1 MALTIEW
8 KDRIYHWYEEL
19 QRHFYQPLGTVALE
33 GFVTLEQLTPEEA
46 ASRDFFPM
54 PPGTAWGAKW
64 EYGWFK
70 GSFDLPDAAAGKR
83 IVLAVDV
90 GAESIVFLNG
100 ADKKHPFA
108 AGACDREHREITLA
122 LDGVPG
128 TRYDVL
134 VEAYA
139 GHGPR
144 NCETGPTPPD
154 RETVPE
160 PGPTQAVV
168 GLTTF
173 GVWQEEVYQLWVDVM
188 TLWQLRENLD
198 ANSLRVME
206 IDQGL
211 RDFTLIVD
219 FEVPEAEMLATV
231 AAGRARLKP
240 LLDCVNGS
248 TTPEMFAFGHSHI
261 DVAWLWPLQETE
273 RKAGRT
279 MATQL
284 ALMAEYPEYKFLQ
297 SQPHLFWMLQQ
308 RYPDIYARIKDAAR
322 AGQFIVEGG
331 TWVEPDTNISG
342 GEALIRQF
350 VHGKRFYKDEFGVDC
365 ELLWLPDVFGY
376 SGALPQI
383 MRGCGVKYFSTQK
396 IFWAYHGGD
405 PFPYNT
411 FVWEGID
418 GSEVFVHLHNDYN
431 ARVDPSSVIQRW
443 NERVQKDG
451 FATRLYPFG
460 YGDGGGGPTR
470 DHLEFA
476 RRLTNLEGAP
486 KFRIAHPLD
495 YFKDQDARGWPD
507 VRYVGE
513 LYFQAHRGV
522 LTSQAK
528 TKKGNRKSELALREA
543 ELWGVAARA
552 LKGFDFTAA
561 TLDGA
566 WKAVLLNQFHDILPG
581 SSIHRVYEEAEAA
594 YAGVIAAAKRV
605 TESALDALAIR
616 PDRSSETCQVL
627 TVFNSLSWERDV
639 MVALPAGWLG
649 VQTADA
655 RVLPVQTVG
664 DTTYTEVRI
673 PACGWTTLAQADVH
687 LLPDPGAVEVTPI
700 ASPILL
706 ENDVLR
712 LTFDAYGQITSIF
725 DKETQRELAAGPC
738 NSFKMY
744 KDVPSRFDAWDIDSM
759 YEQTPVA
766 LDEPATFELVT
777 AGPLVAILSV
787 TRRLHDSTLT
797 QEIRLRRGSRRV
809 DFVTTVDWRE
819 RHKLL
824 KVAFPVNVHAH
835 EAIHEIQFGHIRRPN
850 HRSRPFDADRFEVA
864 NHKWTALAEENRG
877 CAVLNDCKYGVNV
890 LGNSINLTLLRSPLA
905 PDMTADQGVQTF
917 TYAFYAWNGSFAD
930 SDVVR
935 EGYDLNIPPLTAP
948 GDAGTASLF
957 AVDAPN
963 VIIEAVKPAEDGSP
977 DVIVR
982 LYEAK
987 RMATRATLT
996 TALPVEAACLTDMLE
1011 RPQDDVPVQDGQM
1024 VLDFRAF
1031 EIKTVRVTL
1040 R

>member
-1 MALTIEW
+1 MALTLEW
-8 KDRIYHWYEEL
+8 KDRIYHWREEL
-19 QRHFYQPLGTVALE
+19 TRHFYRPLDSVVFE
-33 GFVTLEQLTPEEA
+33 GFVTLEQLIPSQA
-46 ASRDFFPM
+46 LARDFLPM
-54 PPGTAWGAKW
+54 PPGAAWGAKW

-70 GSFDLPDAAAGKR
+70 GSFILLDAAAGQR

-90 GAESIVFLNG
+90 GAESIVYVNG
-100 ADKKHPFA
+100 FA
-108 AGACDREHREITLA
+108 AGARDREHREITLA

-134 VEAYA
+134 IEGYA

-144 NCETGPTPPD
+144 NSHAGPTPPD

-168 GLTTF
+168 GITTF
-173 GVWQEEVYQLWVDVM
+173 GVWQEEVYQLWVDVE

-198 ANSLRVME
+198 GDSLRVME
-206 IDQGL
+206 IDAGL

-219 FEVPEAEMLATV
+219 FEVPAAEMLATV
-231 AAGRARLKP
+231 RAGRERLKP
-240 LLDCVNGS
+240 LLACVNGS
-248 TTPEMFAFGHSHI
+248 TAPEMFAFGHSHI

-273 RKAGRT
+273 RKTGRT

-308 RYPDIYARIKDAAR
+308 RYPDIYARLKDAAY
-322 AGQFIVEGG
+322 AGQFVVEGG
-331 TWVEPDTNISG
+331 AWVEPDTNISG

-350 VHGKRFYKDEFGVDC
+350 VHGKRFYQDEFGVDC

-431 ARVDPSSVIQRW
+431 ANVNPSSVIQRW

-460 YGDGGGGPTR
+460 FGDGGGGPTR
-470 DHLEFA
+470 NHLEFA

-486 KFRIAHPLD
+486 KLTITHPLD

-528 TKKGNRKSELALREA
+528 TKQGNRKSELALREA
-543 ELWGVAARA
+543 EFWGVAAKT
-552 LKGFDFTAA
+552 LKGFDFSAM
-561 TLDGA
+561 TLDKA
-566 WKAVLLNQFHDILPG
+566 WKTVLLNQFHDILPG

-594 YAGVIAAAKRV
+594 YAQVIAEAQGVTRAA
-605 TESALDALAIR
+605 TNALVEPGQA
-616 PDRSSETCQVL
+616 Q
-627 TVFNSLSWERDV
+627 TVFNSLSWERV
-639 MVALPAGWLG
+639 AMIALPDGWSGAQDVSGKL
-649 VQTADA
+649 
-655 RVLPVQTVG
+655 LPVQKIG
-664 DTTYTEVRI
+664 DTLYTDAAV
-673 PACGWTTLAQADVH
+673 PASGWTTLKPSAPEQTSAPAED
-687 LLPDPGAVEVTPI
+687 AVLVKATPTT
-700 ASPILL
+700 L

-712 LTFDAYGQITSIF
+712 LTFDAFGQITSIF

-766 LDEPATFELVT
+766 LDAPATIEVVT
-777 AGPLVAILSV
+777 EGPLVAALLV
-787 TRRLHDSTLT
+787 KRTLHNSELM
-797 QEIRLRRGSRRV
+797 QRISLRRGSRRV
-809 DFVTTVDWRE
+809 TFRTAIDWQE

-824 KVAFPVNVHAH
+824 KVAFPVDVYTN

-850 HRSRPFDADRFEVA
+850 HRSRPFDADRFEVS

-890 LGNSINLTLLRSPLA
+890 HGNSINLTLLKSPLA
-905 PDMTADQGVQTF
+905 PDMTADLGVQTF
-917 TYAFYAWNGSFAD
+917 YYAFYAWNGSFAD
-930 SDVVR
+930 GDVVR
-935 EGYDLNIPPLTAP
+935 EGYDLNVPVQTAP
-948 GDAGTASLF
+948 GDGGTASLF
-957 AVDAPN
+957 AVDALN
-963 VIIEAVKPAEDGSP
+963 VIIETVKPAEDGSP
-977 DVIVR
+977 DIIVR

-996 TALPVEAACLTDMLE
+996 AALPVASAALTDMLE
-1011 RPQDDVPVQDGQM
+1011 NVQA
-1024 VLDFRAF
+1024 VLPCNGGAIPLEFGPF
-1031 EIKTVRVTL
+1031 EVKTVRLVL

>member
-1 MALTIEW
+1 MALTLEW

-19 QRHFYQPLGTVALE
+19 PRHFHRPLDSILLE
-33 GFVTLEQLTPEEA
+33 GFVTLEQLTPAEA
-46 ASRDFFPM
+46 LTRDFSPM

-64 EYGWFK
+64 EYGWFTGK
-70 GSFDLPDAAAGKR
+70 FVLPEAAAGQR

-90 GAESIVFLNG
+90 GAESIIFVNG
-100 ADKKHPFA
+100 IA
-108 AGACDREHREITLA
+108 AGARDREHREITLT
-122 LDGVPG
+122 LDGVSG
-128 TRYDVL
+128 TQYDL
-134 VEAYA
+134 LIEGYA
-139 GHGPR
+139 GHGLR
-144 NCETGPTPPD
+144 TSGGGPAPLD

-168 GLTTF
+168 GQTTF
-173 GVWQEEVYQLWVDVM
+173 GVWQEDVYQLWLDVE

-198 ANSLRVME
+198 ENSLRVME
-206 IDQGL
+206 IDAGL

-219 FEVPEAEMLATV
+219 FEVPAAEMLATV
-231 AAGRARLKP
+231 RAGRERLKP
-240 LLDCVNGS
+240 LLECTNGS
-248 TTPEMFAFGHSHI
+248 TAPEMFAFGHSHI

-308 RYPDIYARIKDAAR
+308 RYPDIYARLKDAAYN
-322 AGQFIVEGG
+322 GQFIVEGG
-331 TWVEPDTNISG
+331 AWVEPDTNISG

-350 VHGKRFYKDEFGVDC
+350 VHGKRFYQDEFGVDC

-411 FVWEGID
+411 FIWEGID

-431 ARVDPSSVIQRW
+431 ANVNPSSVIQRW

-460 YGDGGGGPTR
+460 FGDGGGGPTR
-470 DHLEFA
+470 NHLEFA
-476 RRLTNLEGAP
+476 RRLKNLEGAP
-486 KFRIAHPLD
+486 KFTITHPLD

-543 ELWGVAARA
+543 ELWGVTARA
-552 LKGFDFTAA
+552 LKGFDFAAA
-561 TLDGA
+561 TLDAA
-566 WKAVLLNQFHDILPG
+566 WKVVLLNQFHDILPG
-581 SSIHRVYEEAEAA
+581 SSIQRVYEEAEAA
-594 YAGVIAAAKRV
+594 YAQVIVEAKRV
-605 TESALDALAIR
+605 IKSALNALAES
-616 PDRSSETCQVL
+616 PGPSSHTGEAL
-627 TVFNSLSWERDV
+627 TVFNSLSWERDAL
-639 MVALPAGWLG
+639 VALPDGWPG
-649 VQTADA
+649 AQTADA
-655 RVLPVQTVG
+655 RALPVQTVG
-664 DTTYTEVRI
+664 DAVYVEARI
-673 PACGWTTLAQADVH
+673 PATGWATLS
-687 LLPDPGAVEVTPI
+687 PSDPGEAGVALV
-700 ASPILL
+700 ASPTLL

-712 LTFDAYGQITSIF
+712 LTFDALGQITSIF
-725 DKETQRELAAGPC
+725 DKETQRELATGPC

-744 KDVPSRFDAWDIDSM
+744 KDIPSRWDAWDLDSM
-759 YEQTPVA
+759 YELSPVA
-766 LDEPATFELVT
+766 LDDPATFEVVA

-787 TRRLHDSTLT
+787 TRRLHNSTLT

-824 KVAFPVNVHAH
+824 KVNFPVDIHAN

-890 LGNSINLTLLRSPLA
+890 LGNSINLTLLKSPLA
-905 PDMTADQGVQTF
+905 PDMTADLGVQTF
-917 TYAFYAWNGSFAD
+917 TYAFYAWDGCFAD
-930 SDVVR
+930 SGVVR
-935 EGYDLNIPPLTAP
+935 ESYDLNVPALSAP

-957 AVDAPN
+957 AVDTPN
-963 VIIEAVKPAEDGSP
+963 VIVEAVKPAEDGSQ
-977 DVIVR
+977 DIIVR

-987 RMATRATLT
+987 RMATRCTLT
-996 TALPVEAACLTDMLE
+996 TTLPLGAVALTDMLE
-1011 RPQDDVPVQDGQM
+1011 NIQSVLPCEGGAIPLEFRP
-1024 VLDFRAF
+1024 F
-1031 EIKTVRVTL
+1031 EVKTVRLAL

>member
-1 MALTIEW
+1 MALTLEW

-19 QRHFYQPLGTVALE
+19 QRHFYRPLGNVGLE
-33 GFVTLEQLTPEEA
+33 GFFTLEQLTPEEA
-46 ASRDFFPM
+46 GARDFAPM

-70 GSFDLPDAAAGKR
+70 GSFVLPDAAAGQR

-90 GAESIVFLNG
+90 GAESIVFVNG
-100 ADKKHPFA
+100 VA
-108 AGACDREHREITLA
+108 AGARDHEHREITLA

-134 VEAYA
+134 VEGYA

-144 NCETGPTPPD
+144 NSHAGPTPPD

-168 GLTTF
+168 GQTTF

-198 ANSLRVME
+198 ENSLRVME

-219 FEVPEAEMLATV
+219 FEVPEAEMLASIH
-231 AAGRARLKP
+231 AGRARLKP

-248 TTPEMFAFGHSHI
+248 TAPEMFAFGHSHI

-297 SQPHLFWMLQQ
+297 SQPHLYWMLQQ
-308 RYPDIYARIKDAAR
+308 RYPEIYARIKAAAQ

-350 VHGKRFYKDEFGVDC
+350 IHGKRFFKDEFGVDC

-396 IFWAYHGGD
+396 IFWTYHGGD

-411 FVWEGID
+411 FIWEGID

-431 ARVDPSSVIQRW
+431 ANVDPSSVIQRW

-460 YGDGGGGPTR
+460 FGDGGGGPTR
-470 DHLEFA
+470 THLEFA
-476 RRLTNLEGAP
+476 RRLKNLEGAP
-486 KFRIAHPLD
+486 KFTIAHPLA

-507 VRYVGE
+507 ARYVGE

-522 LTSQAK
+522 LTSQAR
-528 TKKGNRKSELALREA
+528 TKQGNRKSELALREA
-543 ELWGVAARA
+543 EFWGVAAKV
-552 LKGFDFTAA
+552 LKGFDFSAM
-561 TLDGA
+561 TLDKA

-594 YAGVIAAAKRV
+594 YAQVIAEAQGVAAAAQG
-605 TESALDALAIR
+605 ALTGR
-616 PDRSSETCQVL
+616 PDGSSETCQGL
-627 TVFNSLSWERDV
+627 TIFNSLSWERTAL
-639 MVALPAGWLG
+639 VALPDGWSGAQDVAGN
-649 VQTADA
+649 A
-655 RVLPVQTVG
+655 LPVQKIG
-664 DTTYTEVRI
+664 DALYTDAAV
-673 PACGWTTLAQADVH
+673 PASGWTTLKPVAPEQAPAPAEDEALVK
-687 LLPDPGAVEVTPI
+687 ATPTT
-700 ASPILL
+700 L
-706 ENDVLR
+706 ENDLLR
-712 LTFDAYGQITSIF
+712 LTFDAFGQITSIF

-738 NSFKMY
+738 NSFRMY

-759 YEQTPVA
+759 VEQTPVA
-766 LDEPATFELVT
+766 LEAPATIDVVT
-777 AGPLVAILSV
+777 EGPLVAAV
-787 TRRLHDSTLT
+787 FVKRTLHNSEMT
-797 QEIRLRRGSRRV
+797 QRISLRRGSRRV
-809 DFVTTVDWRE
+809 TFRTAINWQE

-824 KVAFPVNVHAH
+824 KVAFPVDVHAN
-835 EAIHEIQFGHIRRPN
+835 EGIHEIQFGHIRRPN
-850 HRSRPFDADRFEVA
+850 HRSRPFDADRFEVS

-890 LGNSINLTLLRSPLA
+890 LGNTIALTLLKSALA
-905 PDMTADQGVQTF
+905 PDMTADQGLHVF
-917 TYAFYAWNGSFAD
+917 YYAFYAWNGSFAD
-930 SDVVR
+930 CDVVR
-935 EGYDLNIPPLTAP
+935 EGYDLNVPVQTAP
-948 GDAGTASLF
+948 GGGGTASLF
-957 AVDAPN
+957 AVDVPN
-963 VIIEAVKPAEDGSP
+963 VIIETVKPAEDGSS
-977 DVIVR
+977 DIIVR

-987 RMATRATLT
+987 RMATRCTLT
-996 TALPVEAACLTDMLE
+996 TTLPLGAAAQTDMLE
-1011 RPQDDVPVQDGQM
+1011 NVQAVLPCAGGVIPLEFRP
-1024 VLDFRAF
+1024 F
-1031 EIKTVRVTL
+1031 EVKTVRLAL